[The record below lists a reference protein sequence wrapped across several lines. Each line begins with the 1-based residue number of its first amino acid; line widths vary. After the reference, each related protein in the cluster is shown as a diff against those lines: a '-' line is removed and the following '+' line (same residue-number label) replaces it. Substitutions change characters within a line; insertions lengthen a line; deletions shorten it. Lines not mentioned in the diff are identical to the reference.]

1 MLKGLFG
8 SKAGKAARG
17 EDRVWT
23 SHAARLKGVCRE
35 VDALAGADRS
45 VLAVALT
52 LGALDELCSAL
63 APRQPVRCA
72 DVFAKDALRSSL
84 SKAGS
89 LAVALSGALSADLKP
104 AADVAVD
111 ILVYGRNDSRAAD
124 DAIVRFADALGPAAH
139 IAFHLSLEDR
149 LLQAFGGRIAPLLE
163 KLGMREDE
171 PITHAMVT
179 RAIANAQATKS

>member
-1 MLKGLFG
+1 MLNGLFG

-35 VDALAGADRS
+35 VVALAEADRS

-52 LGALDELCSAL
+52 LAALDELCSAL

-72 DVFAKDALRSSL
+72 DIFAKDALRSSL

-89 LAVALSGALSADLKP
+89 VAIALSGALSADLKP
-104 AADVAVD
+104 VAEVGTD
-111 ILVYGRNDSRAAD
+111 ILVYGRNDARAAD
-124 DAIVRFADALGPAAH
+124 EAIVRFSDVLGRSAH
-139 IAFHLSLEDR
+139 IAFHVSLEDP
-149 LLQAFGGRIAPLLE
+149 LLQAFGGRIQPILE

-179 RAIANAQATKS
+179 RAIANAQAKKI